1 MARPGAHPINVR
13 EALDAFSE
21 SCREKGLSVTHQR
34 LAVYE
39 ALVSSRSHPG
49 AEEIYQAVK
58 TKYPTISRG
67 TVYRTLETLC
77 DIGLVA
83 DVNRVR
89 GTARFEAAIQPH
101 HHLICLGCR
110 AIMDVHDDSLDRMGV
125 GAARRAVTAPA
136 AEEFSGFTVTGY
148 QVQLVGYCRQC
159 RSPEDR
165 RDRQKRVATGRNSK
179 EEKHGQGAQRHEDTR
194 KPEGSLR
201 R

>member
-1 MARPGAHPINVR
+1 MARQGVPHIDVR
-13 EALDAFSE
+13 QALDRFSGA
-21 SCREKGLSVTHQR
+21 CREKGLSVTHQR

-39 ALVSSRSHPG
+39 ALVSSSSHPG
-49 AEEIYQAVK
+49 AEEIYQSVK
-58 TKYPTISRG
+58 VKYPTISRG

-77 DIGLVA
+77 GIGLVA

-110 AIMDVHDDSLDRMGV
+110 KILDVHDQSLDRLGE
-125 GAARRAVTAPA
+125 GAARRAVTTPT

-159 RSPEDR
+159 RPPEDR
-165 RDRQKRVATGRNSK
+165 HGRSQRVGTGRSSK
-179 EEKHGQGAQRHEDTR
+179 EE
-194 KPEGSLR
+194 
-201 R
+201 

>member
-1 MARPGAHPINVR
+1 MARPGAYPINVR
-13 EALDAFSE
+13 QALDAFSGA
-21 SCREKGLSVTHQR
+21 CREKGLSVTHQR

-39 ALVSSRSHPG
+39 ALVSRRSHPA

-58 TKYPTISRG
+58 VKCPTISRG

-89 GTARFEAAIQPH
+89 GTARFEATIQPH

-110 AIMDVHDDSLDRMGV
+110 KIMDVHDTSLDRLGE
-125 GAARRAVTAPA
+125 GAARRAVAAPP

-165 RDRQKRVATGRNSK
+165 HGRPQRVGTGRNSK
-179 EEKHGQGAQRHEDTR
+179 EEKNGQGTQGHEDTR
-194 KPEGSLR
+194 KPEGSVR

>member
-1 MARPGAHPINVR
+1 MARQGALHIDVR
-13 EALDAFSE
+13 EALDSFSGA
-21 SCREKGLSVTHQR
+21 CREKGLSVTHQR

-39 ALVSSRSHPG
+39 ALVSSRSHPA

-58 TKYPTISRG
+58 AKYPTISRG

-110 AIMDVHDDSLDRMGV
+110 KIMDVQDTSLDRLGE
-125 GAARRAVTAPA
+125 GAARRAVTARP

-159 RSPEDR
+159 RSAGGRP
-165 RDRQKRVATGRNSK
+165 QRVGTGRNSK
-179 EEKHGQGAQRHEDTR
+179 EEKNGQGTQGHEDAR